1 MKKVL
6 LLLVAA
12 AAGFAVYWFFIR
24 SKDSGPSGPKQEAL
38 KVGKHSKAFNDS
50 VANMLNPYFEMK
62 TAFVTADTAGVKT
75 ACRKLVAQAT
85 AIQLTELKKDT
96 TGIFESAFAQLGD
109 IKANAESLLK
119 QTDITEMRMDFK
131 AVGDNLYPFLK
142 TIKYDGQKLYWQ
154 NCPMAFG
161 ENKPAEWLSNS
172 AEVVNPYLGDNHP
185 EYKNTMLHCG
195 SVVDSIQ

>member
-1 MKKVL
+1 MKKML

-12 AAGFAVYWFFIR
+12 AAGFALYWFFIR
-24 SKDSGPSGPKQEAL
+24 SKDSGPSAPKQEAL
-38 KVGKHSKAFNDS
+38 KVGKHSQAFNDS

-62 TAFVTADTAGVKT
+62 TAFVSADTAGVKT
-75 ACRKLVAQAT
+75 ACRNLVAQAA

-96 TGIFESAFAQLGD
+96 AGIFESAFGQLGD

-142 TIKYDGQKLYWQ
+142 TIKYEGKTLYWQ

-161 ENKPAEWLSNS
+161 DNKPAEWLSNS
-172 AEVVNPYLGDNHP
+172 PQVVNPYLGNNHP
-185 EYKNTMLHCG
+185 EHKNTMLHCG